1 MKFGLIGR
9 NCSWTIDGIYMLER
23 QAEMSLNWWNI

>member
-1 MKFGLIGR
+1 MKVRLIGR
-9 NCSWTIDGIYMLER
+9 NCLWAIDEIDMLER